1 MCCAYHYM
9 FVHLFQISSSKKEC
23 HLNDLGTNFINIRHS
38 YERNSPSAPSYV
50 TLCSRDRHLLDDLKL
65 MRLRTLGPIE
75 FQIFTMTSS
84 DIYIEFNA
92 DEAPK
97 EKTEIFQI
105 FIEAY
110 DESSQFIELWN

>member
-1 MCCAYHYM
+1 MCTICLYT
-9 FVHLFQISSSKKEC
+9 FFRFHLPKKEC

-38 YERNSPSAPSYV
+38 YERNSPSYV

-97 EKTEIFQI
+97 EKTEIFQL

-110 DESSQFIELWN
+110 DESSQFIEL

>member
-1 MCCAYHYM
+1 MHIDKDLVN
-9 FVHLFQISSSKKEC
+9 FVNLSQTSS
-23 HLNDLGTNFINIRHS
+23 
-38 YERNSPSAPSYV
+38 SAPSYV

-97 EKTEIFQI
+97 EKTEIFQLA
-105 FIEAY
+105 IEAF
-110 DESSQFIELWN
+110 DESSQFIYLHRTELTNILF